1 MDSRGCSMDGVQ
13 GIQHGL
19 GFGEQHR
26 RRAVRPLLLQGTTR
40 GIIVGAAH
48 HRHPRKPHELA
59 PVDAESALSIGD
71 RPLLFALATP
81 AETRFAQGRS
91 LTSPT
96 RPRLHVEL
104 PMKPPCHPAPVS
116 AASSPPQ
123 QTGRNPGV
131 LRIPRIPACKLPAKF
146 TARLACESSRR
157 RLPSERRN
165 APGHRRPGATAQI

>member
-1 MDSRGCSMDGVQ
+1 MG
-13 GIQHGL
+13 
-19 GFGEQHR
+19 
-26 RRAVRPLLLQGTTR
+26 RRAGGVGRRARLLLPGPTSSIFT
-40 GIIVGAAH
+40 GAVYY
-48 HRHPRKPHELA
+48 RHPWKPHELA
-59 PVDAESALSIGD
+59 PVDAESTLSIAD
-71 RPLLFALATP
+71 RPLLFALAIP
-81 AETRFAQGRS
+81 AETRLAQGRS

-116 AASSPPQ
+116 VASSPPQ